1 LKNPS
6 TNVTETTADINFDAS
21 NPAGARTAILNA
33 LVALNM
39 VEPGEVVVESP
50 PKALSN
56 LDETYNFVV
65 RFGGKFANTN
75 VQEMLTTSTS
85 LAVSVSQ
92 LSGTSTTSATDFL
105 RSFSFAPRYR
115 DTIRAE
121 DGDGIDTNI
130 INEAGAADFVTS
142 NGTNRQ
148 VFDFEV
154 TATGPGTATFTADP
168 SDTVA
173 GKVLLHGINTAIPN
187 EQILFNSVT
196 VNVLQAVVAT
206 NDSATV
212 AEDTTAGVTIDVL
225 ANDLLNQ
232 GGTKQIIGTYPQTV
246 TGGTV
251 RLDNRGTTTP
261 ADDRLIFTPAA
272 NFFGSTSFPYTM
284 GDGQGN
290 TATATVNVTV
300 TPVNDAPVNSIPAA
314 QTINEDSVL
323 TFSGATAFSV
333 SDIDAGTANMSVS
346 LTATNGVLQLTTD
359 SPSGVTVVGNNTT
372 SLQLTGSQ
380 TNITAA
386 LAGMTYTPNAN
397 FPSTGTTGTATIV
410 MVSSDL
416 GNTGL
421 NGAPVLTDTDTLTI
435 TVRAVNDAPQN
446 LVPGAQST
454 TEETSLTF
462 SSANG
467 NRIQTSDPDA
477 GTASIRVTLSLTPA
491 NAGILTLSAGAT
503 GAQITGNGSTSI
515 TINGS
520 LTSINNTLSNGLV
533 YAPRKDANPLN
544 NFIGTATITMVTND
558 LGATGFT
565 NTPLTDTDTITV
577 DVKPKVRPVAF
588 ADSFTVVEDSTD
600 MAAANQFNVL
610 VNDVPN
616 SGATLVLK
624 SFTQPANGTVT
635 RVGDILNFVPAVDF
649 NGTTSFTYTINDS
662 SEGTANGGL
671 DSTATVSITITEVN
685 DAPTANAD
693 TVAATEGSIKLIS
706 TSSLTDNDSKGPAN
720 ENGQTLTVTLPS
732 GTTAKG
738 GTVTINGSQITYTP
752 PAFLNDLNGGPDS
765 FTYQITDNGTT
776 NGVPA
781 PLSST
786 ATVTI
791 NLASV
796 NDAPIATADTATT
809 AEDSAVTISATTLTG
824 NDLPGPAGATDESNQ
839 TLTVLSVS
847 PTSSQGGT
855 VQLAGGVITYT
866 PKANFFGTD
875 TFTYVVQDNGQ
886 SGSPAA
892 NDFKSATAIV
902 AVTVTEVNN
911 APTANNVDV
920 IAVKNGG
927 AVTYPASLLTAND
940 IAGPANESSQT
951 LTITA
956 VGTASNGTVQL
967 VSGAVIYTPN
977 PGYEGPDSFT
987 YTIQDNGTTNGV
999 PAFLTSQA
1007 TVNVSV
1013 LNFVPVTIS
1022 GYVYTDLNNDGVRGS
1037 NETPLAGIDVTI
1049 TGFNAVTSQTIAPR
1063 TVTTNRDGFYQ
1074 FDGLAPGEYLIRQA
1088 QPANMVDGRETGG
1101 GPITVSSNDVF
1112 RFAQTLNENINA
1124 AQHVYTENNF
1134 GERSLSSAF
1143 LSMNYLLASTATKLN
1158 GTTETLRGI
1167 LFSFQDTA
1175 NQDLDWYSFR
1185 DGWSGYNLSS
1195 FTLAGDRQSA
1205 VLRVRDASNRIFQ
1218 TTIGMD
1224 SARLRNQVDSTGRV
1238 VSYVVGGFNDFIFNQ
1253 VAQGAGEGE
1262 RGEGEGESVE
1272 ASGTAE
1278 MLAAALGGGGENYAA
1293 AVDAALEV
1301 ALS

>member
-1 LKNPS
+1 MITINGAPETGTFKLTLKNPS

-410 MVSSDL
+410 MVSS
-416 GNTGL
+416 
-421 NGAPVLTDTDTLTI
+421 
-435 TVRAVNDAPQN
+435 
-446 LVPGAQST
+446 
-454 TEETSLTF
+454 
-462 SSANG
+462 
-467 NRIQTSDPDA
+467 
-477 GTASIRVTLSLTPA
+477 
-491 NAGILTLSAGAT
+491 
-503 GAQITGNGSTSI
+503 
-515 TINGS
+515 
-520 LTSINNTLSNGLV
+520 
-533 YAPRKDANPLN
+533 
-544 NFIGTATITMVTND
+544 
-558 LGATGFT
+558 
-565 NTPLTDTDTITV
+565 
-577 DVKPKVRPVAF
+577 
-588 ADSFTVVEDSTD
+588 
-600 MAAANQFNVL
+600 
-610 VNDVPN
+610 
-616 SGATLVLK
+616 
-624 SFTQPANGTVT
+624 
-635 RVGDILNFVPAVDF
+635 
-649 NGTTSFTYTINDS
+649 
-662 SEGTANGGL
+662 
-671 DSTATVSITITEVN
+671 
-685 DAPTANAD
+685 
-693 TVAATEGSIKLIS
+693 
-706 TSSLTDNDSKGPAN
+706 
-720 ENGQTLTVTLPS
+720 
-732 GTTAKG
+732 
-738 GTVTINGSQITYTP
+738 
-752 PAFLNDLNGGPDS
+752 
-765 FTYQITDNGTT
+765 
-776 NGVPA
+776 
-781 PLSST
+781 
-786 ATVTI
+786 
-791 NLASV
+791 
-796 NDAPIATADTATT
+796 
-809 AEDSAVTISATTLTG
+809 
-824 NDLPGPAGATDESNQ
+824 
-839 TLTVLSVS
+839 
-847 PTSSQGGT
+847 
-855 VQLAGGVITYT
+855 
-866 PKANFFGTD
+866 
-875 TFTYVVQDNGQ
+875 
-886 SGSPAA
+886 
-892 NDFKSATAIV
+892 
-902 AVTVTEVNN
+902 
-911 APTANNVDV
+911 
-920 IAVKNGG
+920 
-927 AVTYPASLLTAND
+927 
-940 IAGPANESSQT
+940 
-951 LTITA
+951 
-956 VGTASNGTVQL
+956 
-967 VSGAVIYTPN
+967 
-977 PGYEGPDSFT
+977 
-987 YTIQDNGTTNGV
+987 
-999 PAFLTSQA
+999 
-1007 TVNVSV
+1007 
-1013 LNFVPVTIS
+1013 
-1022 GYVYTDLNNDGVRGS
+1022 
-1037 NETPLAGIDVTI
+1037 
-1049 TGFNAVTSQTIAPR
+1049 
-1063 TVTTNRDGFYQ
+1063 
-1074 FDGLAPGEYLIRQA
+1074 
-1088 QPANMVDGRETGG
+1088 
-1101 GPITVSSNDVF
+1101 
-1112 RFAQTLNENINA
+1112 
-1124 AQHVYTENNF
+1124 
-1134 GERSLSSAF
+1134 
-1143 LSMNYLLASTATKLN
+1143 
-1158 GTTETLRGI
+1158 
-1167 LFSFQDTA
+1167 
-1175 NQDLDWYSFR
+1175 
-1185 DGWSGYNLSS
+1185 
-1195 FTLAGDRQSA
+1195 
-1205 VLRVRDASNRIFQ
+1205 
-1218 TTIGMD
+1218 
-1224 SARLRNQVDSTGRV
+1224 
-1238 VSYVVGGFNDFIFNQ
+1238 
-1253 VAQGAGEGE
+1253 
-1262 RGEGEGESVE
+1262 
-1272 ASGTAE
+1272 
-1278 MLAAALGGGGENYAA
+1278 
-1293 AVDAALEV
+1293 
-1301 ALS
+1301 